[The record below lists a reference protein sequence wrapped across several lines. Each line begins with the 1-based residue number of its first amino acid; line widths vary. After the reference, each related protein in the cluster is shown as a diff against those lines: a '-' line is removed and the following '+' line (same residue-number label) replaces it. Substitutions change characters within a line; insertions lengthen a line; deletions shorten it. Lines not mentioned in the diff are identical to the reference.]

1 MRGEEEGKASP
12 AGHRAAHVS
21 HGMRNE
27 RAKANGLRA
36 VVTGGACRPV
46 CVERSVNWL
55 GLAWNRSRAAGCA
68 CHAAQDGK
76 KGPRGLDFRSGPA
89 VTLPPCGSGS
99 TALDSALRRSPISPT
114 ARTSHASP
122 PPPAPLAPV
131 PAHHPSAVHPISSPR
146 QRLITTHISVSH
158 RLSHHHQT
166 HTQHLH
172 STKTLLIP
180 VTTSYPFPFFSL
192 RL

>member
-1 MRGEEEGKASP
+1 MSP
-12 AGHRAAHVS
+12 MACAG
-21 HGMRNE
+21 E

-36 VVTGGACRPV
+36 VVAGGACRPV

-68 CHAAQDGK
+68 RWEKGAKGTRFSLWPSCDTASLRLRVHRPGLRAQ
-76 KGPRGLDFRSGPA
+76 
-89 VTLPPCGSGS
+89 TLPDLSH
-99 TALDSALRRSPISPT
+99 SPHV
-114 ARTSHASP
+114 ARIPP